1 MFKSTF
7 SQNSCE
13 QLVLQKV
20 DTCMIKCHFVFLINF
35 KMKFYFYLNM
45 ENEIQIIYFN
55 PCTKS
60 IIPDFR
66 AKQIL
71 KMKMKN
77 EKLLKFV
84 LFLNR
89 IILLVHGLIRVP
101 KYNLFFD
108 LKTKQILKI
117 FHFSFF
123 NFITW
128 IRKWKD
134 VLKFMNSKIP
144 IFVFWN
150 WF

>member
-1 MFKSTF
+1 MHDQVS
-7 SQNSCE
+7 
-13 QLVLQKV
+13 LR
-20 DTCMIKCHFVFLINF
+20 VFD
-35 KMKFYFYLNM
+35 KFQ
-45 ENEIQIIYFN
+45 NEILFLPQYGKRNSNNLLQSVYQKYNSFF
-55 PCTKS
+55 
-60 IIPDFR
+60 DFR

-123 NFITW
+123 NFIT
-128 IRKWKD
+128 
-134 VLKFMNSKIP
+134 
-144 IFVFWN
+144 
-150 WF
+150 

>member
-1 MFKSTF
+1 MPESLALIFCCEFYEMFKSTF

-84 LFLNR
+84 LFLNQKSNYTFDTR
-89 IILLVHGLIRVP
+89 INLCTESIICFLI
-101 KYNLFFD
+101 
-108 LKTKQILKI
+108 
-117 FHFSFF
+117 
-123 NFITW
+123 
-128 IRKWKD
+128 
-134 VLKFMNSKIP
+134 
-144 IFVFWN
+144 
-150 WF
+150 